1 MMQKRINLAAQD
13 CKNDIIKII
22 NDSSLPI
29 TLIKYILQ
37 DLMAEANTVEQKVI
51 QEEKRDFENGL
62 LEEERTQ
69 KEKQENKKTK
79 GEKND

>member
-51 QEEKRDFENGL
+51 QEEKRDLENGL